1 MAAYSAGEGGVGVFA
16 YTRVRLFDNS
26 MSRVGAHSRKSLS
39 DAVQYSNHATVS
51 ITKGKL
57 LNISRR

>member
-26 MSRVGAHSRKSLS
+26 MSRVGAYSRKRLI
-39 DAVQYSNHATVS
+39 DAVPLFPLPMKS
-51 ITKGKL
+51 IEH
-57 LNISRR
+57 